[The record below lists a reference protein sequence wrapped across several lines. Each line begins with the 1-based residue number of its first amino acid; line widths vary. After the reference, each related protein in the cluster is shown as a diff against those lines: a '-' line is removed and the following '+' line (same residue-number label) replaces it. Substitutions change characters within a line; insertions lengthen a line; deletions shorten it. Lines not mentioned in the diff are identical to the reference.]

1 MSGPVSGSSRGSNST
16 EVARTYIDFV
26 SKGFKRAFGIN
37 LTPKTS
43 SPAQPAST
51 AATPDQTAASS
62 PAAASV
68 PATPSSP
75 EGLGLT
81 GASMLNRSRRSGR
94 SGNQLAQNGIQ
105 PNVGTKRLLGQ

>member
-16 EVARTYIDFV
+16 EVGRTYIDYV
-26 SKGFKRAFGIN
+26 SKGFQKAFGIN
-37 LTPKTS
+37 LTPNTS

-51 AATPDQTAASS
+51 APTPDQTAASS

-68 PATPSSP
+68 PATPSP
-75 EGLGLT
+75 EGLGST
-81 GASMLNRSRRSGR
+81 GASMLNRSRRGGR
-94 SGNQLAQNGIQ
+94 SGNQLAENSAQ